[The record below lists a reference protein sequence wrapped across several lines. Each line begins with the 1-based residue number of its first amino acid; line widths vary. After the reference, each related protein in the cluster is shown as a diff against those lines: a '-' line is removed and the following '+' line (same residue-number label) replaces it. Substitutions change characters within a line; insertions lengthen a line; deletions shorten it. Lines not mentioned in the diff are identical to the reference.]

1 MLTKANLNTSVLS
14 PNELLD
20 GYVRLPVVEK
30 TAIKSLTMTRN
41 IIVNGQVLSQ
51 SSPIN
56 EKEISTLEE
65 IWDLY
70 SKDEESKRLA
80 ALSFMKEWDSY
91 SSLKNLRVWWDN
103 LSFAFDITHVGT
115 VLAHTNAR
123 RCDNTIPELPLVT

>member
-80 ALSFMKEWDSY
+80 ALSFMTEWDSY
-91 SSLKNLRVWWDN
+91 PSLKNLRVWWDN

>member
-1 MLTKANLNTSVLS
+1 MLTKANLNTSVLR

-30 TAIKSLTMTRN
+30 AAIKSLTMTRN

-80 ALSFMKEWDSY
+80 VLLFMKEWDSY
-91 SSLKNLRVWWDN
+91 PSLKNLRVWWDN
-103 LSFAFDITHVGT
+103 LSLAFDITHVGT